1 MNSFV
6 LKEWDTLRYGAGAD
20 QIPQN
25 LADRL
30 VETTKT
36 SLLSRRS
43 GNGVI
48 EHHRHH
54 LRARGVVGVVAN
66 EACSLEILPKIDTKA
81 SGDERIQNGE
91 IRKRLVSMLSVA
103 LDLKIDLGR
112 ITDLSWQNQTLL
124 EILIRVFCDKL
135 VDAVRRGMPRAYT
148 NVEDD
153 IAALRGRL
161 NVTRQFTTHA
171 VNPSRLACSFDVLSA
186 DTELNRVMKATVRHL
201 SKVSRSSGNQRKLR
215 ELNFVYDE
223 VEDKDARSLR
233 WDTIILDRTNS
244 RWRELLGFARMFLS
258 NQYQTT
264 SSGRGQGISM
274 LFEMN
279 VLFEEYIGRML
290 RRAVIGTDFQVA
302 LQGGRLFCLR
312 DATDGVQSFQTKPD
326 IIIRRNGEIVHIID
340 TKWKRISSRADD
352 PKQGVS
358 QSDVYQ
364 MMAYGNLYHSAR
376 LTLLYPHH
384 SGLKEPEGVQ
394 GRFQVTGHDMCL
406 ETATIDIGRSADIL
420 ERLRA
425 ILRQDPAYAC

>member
-1 MNSFV
+1 MSSYV
-6 LKEWDTLRYGAGAD
+6 LKEWDTLRYGSGTD
-20 QIPQN
+20 QIPQDF
-25 LADRL
+25 ADRL
-30 VETTKT
+30 VETTRAS
-36 SLLSRRS
+36 SLSGRS

-54 LRARGVVGVVAN
+54 LRARGIVGVVAN
-66 EACSLEILPKIDTKA
+66 EACSLEILPKIDTQA
-81 SGDERIQNGE
+81 SDDERLQNGE

-103 LDLKIDLGR
+103 LDLKIDLGQ

-124 EILIRVFCDKL
+124 EILIRLFCDKL
-135 VDAVRRGMPRAYT
+135 VDAVRHGMPRSYT

-186 DTELNRVMKATVRHL
+186 DTELNRVMKAAVRHL
-201 SKVSRSSGNQRKLR
+201 SQVSRSSGNQRKLR
-215 ELNFVYDE
+215 ELNFIYDE
-223 VEDKDARSLR
+223 VDDKDARSLR

-264 SSGRGQGISM
+264 SSGRGQGVSM

-290 RRAVIGTDFQVA
+290 RRAAIGTDFQVA

-312 DATDGVQSFQTKPD
+312 DPTDGVQSFQTKPD
-326 IIIRRNGEIVHIID
+326 IIIRRNGKIVHIID
-340 TKWKRISSRADD
+340 TKWKRISSRVDD

-364 MMAYGNLYHSAR
+364 MMAYGHLYNSAR

-384 SGLKEPEGVQ
+384 SGLGEDEGVQ
-394 GRFQVTGHDMCL
+394 GRYQVTGHDMFL
-406 ETATIDIGRSADIL
+406 ETATIDIGNSVDIL
-420 ERLRA
+420 QRLNA
-425 ILRQDPAYAC
+425 MIICPSDLVN